1 MQFAKPLLK
10 GKLIKRYKRF
20 LADVELH
27 DGEVTTVHCANSGGL
42 YGVTSAGLTVW
53 LSESD
58 NPARKLK
65 YTWEMVEV
73 DGTIVGVNTSWP
85 NTLVEEAI
93 QQQVITELR
102 DYTYLKR
109 EVKYGKNSRLDMLLQ
124 DPVRGDCYV
133 EIKNVHMRREP
144 FLAEFP
150 DGVTER
156 GTKHLSEMMSVV
168 QEGKRAV
175 MLYIIQRQDCQKLKF
190 AADIDPVY
198 AQTALKVKE
207 QGVEFYAYCCDV
219 NPMGIMITSALPVL
233 F

>member
-20 LADVELH
+20 LADIELP
-27 DGEVTTVHCANSGGL
+27 DGEITTVHCANSGGL
-42 YGVTSAGLTVW
+42 HGVTSPGLPVW

-58 NPARKLK
+58 NLARKLK

-85 NTLVEEAI
+85 NILVQEAI
-93 QQQVITELR
+93 QQQVITELC
-102 DYTYLKR
+102 DYAFLKR
-109 EVKYGKNSRLDMLLQ
+109 EVKYGTSSRLDILLQ
-124 DPVRGDCYV
+124 DPVKGDCFV

-150 DGVTER
+150 DGVTTR

-175 MLYIIQRQDCQKLKF
+175 MLYIIQRQDCEKLRF

-198 AQTALKVKE
+198 AQTALKAKE

-219 NPMGIMITSALPVL
+219 NPDGIVIKSPLPVL